1 MYENRNKRKKKVLTK
16 SKFTFAAIKENEEIL
31 QQTFLT
37 KKKKYKNQKENFY
50 NTSIKESKLIVSSF
64 AFESFFY

>member
-37 KKKKYKNQKENFY
+37 KKKYKNQKENFY

>member
-37 KKKKYKNQKENFY
+37 KKKKIQKSERKFLQY
-50 NTSIKESKLIVSSF
+50 IDKRIETDC
-64 AFESFFY
+64 FFFRI

>member
-37 KKKKYKNQKENFY
+37 KKKYKNQKENFY
-50 NTSIKESKLIVSSF
+50 NTLIKESKLIVSSF